1 MEKRKVSF
9 AERILIKAIALDKDL
24 KEGKLEPEITT
35 EFLETGVKTQMGSF
49 SCFYK
54 HSKGNIL
61 IDFYYKE
68 YLLLGT
74 YKGKEVQ
81 QKSGIVIKGR
91 FKKKTQSNWYR
102 GELKLVRE
110 SLKNQGFQFKDI
122 YEKKPNLDNE
132 IEENDED

>member
-24 KEGKLEPEITT
+24 KEGKLEPEIAE
-35 EFLETGVKTQMGSF
+35 EFIQKGVKTQMGSF

-54 HSKGNIL
+54 YANGSVL
-61 IDFYYKE
+61 IDFYYKD

-91 FKKKTQSNWYR
+91 FKKKTESNWYR

-110 SLKNQGFQFKDI
+110 SLKNQGFQFNDI
-122 YEKKPNLDNE
+122 YEKKPKVANDTTENE
-132 IEENDED
+132 ED